1 MSQVIEIKK
10 HYLEKWPKL
19 KEFVEERPNTICLG
33 IQVDEEI
40 EAVMLLGGGR
50 IFHMHVKEESRRGGY
65 GTELVNYATRIYSE
79 GRKMQTVVSPDNDAA
94 VMMFM
99 KAGYRVLGKDV
110 TWGDNRYLMEHDM
123 DWTFKGKDPFTEM
136 KAEFE
141 DMADK
146 LYVVEALPVRIK

>member
-1 MSQVIEIKK
+1 MSQIIEIKK

-19 KEFVEERPNTICLG
+19 KEFVEERPKTICLG

-65 GTELVNYATRIYSE
+65 GTELVDYATRNHSE
-79 GRKMQTVVSPDNDAA
+79 GRKMRTVVSPDNDAA

-110 TWGDNRYLMEHDM
+110 SWGDNRYLMEYDM
-123 DWTFKGKDPFTEM
+123 DWSFKGTDPFTEM